1 MSLLKNKLQAAV
13 VALTGTGNVKHRL
26 STAWQDHLADLPD
39 EDLPDTLRDI
49 FSTLRAQLH
58 TERPINGESA
68 AVASIRKMSA
78 ADAGRCA
85 EHVVHL
91 FTRAIADADDVQ
103 MRLVDLGES
112 AVDESARAN
121 LPGFLFKH

>member
-26 STAWQDHLADLPD
+26 SAAWLDHLADLPD
-39 EDLPDTLRDI
+39 EDLPEKLRDV
-49 FSTLRAQLH
+49 FSTLRATLH
-58 TERPINGESA
+58 TERPLNGESA
-68 AVASIRKMSA
+68 AVATIRKMSA

-91 FTRAIADADDVQ
+91 FTELLSDAEGTQLRLVELADPAADDT
-103 MRLVDLGES
+103 
-112 AVDESARAN
+112 ARSN